1 MSSHAS
7 FSFDVYLLTANIHIL
22 PQDISVHPRDIVFQH
37 VWHVRSTPTIC
48 TQACL
53 LIRIV
58 RCAHAT
64 PLQQILLLVEAA
76 GAVSVTRASMVDS
89 NLRTLCVCH
98 VLQTP
103 MAQPFFTRDTTL
115 RYVSNSVVIAC
126 LDVPT
131 QPSCILY
138 MVMPRLARVW

>member
-103 MAQPFFTRDTTL
+103 MAQLEAR
-115 RYVSNSVVIAC
+115 RHGIGAAC
-126 LDVPT
+126 A
-131 QPSCILY
+131 QQI
-138 MVMPRLARVW
+138 RQ